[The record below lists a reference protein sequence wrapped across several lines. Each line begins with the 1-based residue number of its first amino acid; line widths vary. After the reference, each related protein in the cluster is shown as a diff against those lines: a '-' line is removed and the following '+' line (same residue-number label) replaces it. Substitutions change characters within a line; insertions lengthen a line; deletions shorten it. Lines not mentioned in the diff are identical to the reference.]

1 MTLRELEY
9 LVALA
14 KYRHFGKAA
23 EACLVSQPTL
33 SAQIKKLEDEL
44 GVALVERDSRGVIL
58 TSYGHETAARARH
71 ILLEV
76 QQLKESAQQ
85 NQNPEAGTIRLG
97 VFPTLGPYL
106 LPHVVPQIRKRY
118 PDLEL
123 LLIEEKSGGLM
134 SRLRDGEIDT
144 AILALPVN
152 DNQLRAEF
160 LFEERFLLAVPK
172 SHPFARRASLPV
184 GELMHHDLMLL
195 EEGHCLRDQALEVCS
210 FSGAGERSSFRATS
224 LETLRQMVS
233 AEVGITLLPALATLN
248 QGALSDNI
256 RLLNFS
262 DSSPSRQIAM
272 CWRKSSAREALFLA
286 LAELFRGIAHD
297 LLRTG
302 AGKRAAAAG
311 RTGKVPNSS
320 AA

>member
-14 KYRHFGKAA
+14 KYRHFGRAA

-58 TSYGHETAARARH
+58 TSYGHETAARAKR

-76 QQLKESAQQ
+76 QQLKESVQQ

-97 VFPTLGPYL
+97 IFPTLGPYL
-106 LPHVVPQIRKRY
+106 LPHVVPKIRKRY

-123 LLIEEKSGGLM
+123 LLIEEKSGGLL
-134 SRLRDGEIDT
+134 SRLREGDID
-144 AILALPVN
+144 AGILALPIN
-152 DNQLRAEF
+152 DSQLRTEF

-172 SHPFARRASLPV
+172 SHPFARRVSLPV

-210 FSGAGERSSFRATS
+210 FSGAEERSSFRATS

-233 AEVGITLLPALATLN
+233 AEVGITLLPELATLN

-256 RLLNFS
+256 RLLNFTELEPQPPDCNVLAKEFGKGS
-262 DSSPSRQIAM
+262 AFPGSR
-272 CWRKSSAREALFLA
+272 
-286 LAELFRGIAHD
+286 
-297 LLRTG
+297 
-302 AGKRAAAAG
+302 RA
-311 RTGKVPNSS
+311 NSRHR
-320 AA
+320 A

>member
-14 KYRHFGKAA
+14 RYRHFGKAA

-58 TSYGHETAARARH
+58 SYGHETAARAKR

-76 QQLKESAQQ
+76 QQLKESAQH

-97 VFPTLGPYL
+97 IFPTLGPYL

-123 LLIEEKSGGLM
+123 LLIEEKSGGLL
-134 SRLRDGEIDT
+134 SRLREGEID
-144 AILALPVN
+144 AALLALPIN
-152 DNQLRAEF
+152 DNQVRTEF

-210 FSGAGERSSFRATS
+210 FSGAGERSSFCATS
-224 LETLRQMVS
+224 LETLRQMVG

-248 QGALSDNI
+248 QGTLSDNI
-256 RLLNFS
+256 RLLNFTG
-262 DSSPSRQIAM
+262 SSPSRRIAM

-297 LLRTG
+297 LLRPG
-302 AGKRAAAAG
+302 AGKRAAGAG
-311 RTGKVPNSS
+311 RAGKVPNSS